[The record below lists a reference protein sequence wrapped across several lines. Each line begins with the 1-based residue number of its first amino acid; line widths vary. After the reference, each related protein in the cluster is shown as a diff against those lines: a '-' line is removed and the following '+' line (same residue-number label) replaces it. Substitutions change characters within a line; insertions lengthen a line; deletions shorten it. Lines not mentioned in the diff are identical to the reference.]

1 MELVVISYS
10 SCRRPRAATRRA
22 VVQTLAAALLLPA
35 MGAAQ
40 AQIAVSTAI
49 NRIARYRA
57 LSQRMAKA
65 YVQMHLGVLPDQA
78 ASVMASA
85 KKLVRSGFDDLASV
99 PWPAE
104 LARQVDEVHKSVDGL
119 EALLI
124 MPPTAQS
131 VAAVAAQADRM
142 LVIAN
147 TATEAFEKS
156 SKASTAKLVN
166 IAGRQR
172 ALSQRLAKNY
182 FLVAAGSDAKGPRE
196 QLLSDADEFR
206 KAMATL
212 AAAPLSTP
220 AIRDELALGDSQW
233 VFFSSAL
240 QRKADARGLADI
252 ATTSERLLEVT
263 DRLTGLYDAALKQVL
278 G

>member
-1 MELVVISYS
+1 MISYS

-65 YVQMHLGVLPDQA
+65 YIQMHLGVLPDQA

-85 KKLVRSGFDDLASV
+85 KTLVRTGFDDLASV

-124 MPPTAQS
+124 MPPTA
-131 VAAVAAQADRM
+131 
-142 LVIAN
+142 
-147 TATEAFEKS
+147 
-156 SKASTAKLVN
+156 
-166 IAGRQR
+166 
-172 ALSQRLAKNY
+172 
-182 FLVAAGSDAKGPRE
+182 
-196 QLLSDADEFR
+196 
-206 KAMATL
+206 
-212 AAAPLSTP
+212 
-220 AIRDELALGDSQW
+220 
-233 VFFSSAL
+233 
-240 QRKADARGLADI
+240 
-252 ATTSERLLEVT
+252 
-263 DRLTGLYDAALKQVL
+263 
-278 G
+278 